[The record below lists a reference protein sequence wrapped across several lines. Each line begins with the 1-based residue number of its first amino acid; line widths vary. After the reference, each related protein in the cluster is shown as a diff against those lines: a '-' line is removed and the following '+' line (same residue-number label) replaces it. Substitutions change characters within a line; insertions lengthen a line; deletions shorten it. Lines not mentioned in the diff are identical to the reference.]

1 MLTWKSNK
9 NYRKP
14 MRNLRNI
21 ERSAIL
27 AKRNKINTITILTS
41 ISFKIMKRASNNT
54 TKLQGIRKLAIRK
67 LVTARLKS

>member
-1 MLTWKSNK
+1 MPTWKSNR

-21 ERSAIL
+21 ERSVIL
-27 AKRNKINTITILTS
+27 AKRNKINMITILTS